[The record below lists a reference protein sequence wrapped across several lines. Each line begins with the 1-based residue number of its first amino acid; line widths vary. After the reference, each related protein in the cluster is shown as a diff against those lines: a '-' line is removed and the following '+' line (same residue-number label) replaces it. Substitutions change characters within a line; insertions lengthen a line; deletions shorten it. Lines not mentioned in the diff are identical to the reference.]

1 MKQLLLIILILV
13 SSKLFA
19 QDTSSIPNITLKTLN
34 GANNSYSNIIK
45 KHRLTVVS
53 FWATWCGP
61 CKLEIE
67 AINDL
72 LPEWQKVIDFDFIAI
87 SVDDSRTFQKVKP
100 LVVSSNWNFP
110 VYVDVNQSLQKV
122 YNYAYI
128 PYTII
133 YDETGNVVYTHTGY
147 KPGEELDLFEIIKKL
162 HK

>member
-1 MKQLLLIILILV
+1 MKNLLLLILLIAG
-13 SSKLFA
+13 F
-19 QDTSSIPNITLKTLN
+19 
-34 GANNSYSNIIK
+34 NSYSQDSINLPNVTLRNLNGSNVEYSKIIK

-72 LPEWQKVIDFDFIAI
+72 LPEWQKIVDFDFIAI
-87 SVDDSRTFQKVKP
+87 SVDDSRTYQRVKP
-100 LVVSSNWNFP
+100 FVVSSNWNFP
-110 VYVDVNQSLQKV
+110 VYVDVNQSLQRV
-122 YNYAYI
+122 YNFAYI

-147 KPGEELDLFEIIKKL
+147 KPGEELDLFETIKKL